1 MSSETCRGL
10 EAPCLKPGSV
20 APLFVWFDLN
30 CGTWGEMFQRLRR
43 GRKVRPLSLRR
54 PAPAESLA
62 ARCRCDYTR
71 WPMRSA
77 KPNVTPARAMGART
91 FVTPV
96 AFIQAAM
103 LNRGSGSG
111 SEGWKTRA
119 AKFFAKWTIWSPE
132 PLAISRMTP
141 VISRASRRK
150 SRMKSRLRSVAGAY

>member
-1 MSSETCRGL
+1 MGLCRGP
-10 EAPCLKPGSV
+10 EARCLKPGCV
-20 APLFVWFDLN
+20 APFRCVVRFELRN
-30 CGTWGEMFQRLRR
+30 MGRMSQRQRR

-141 VISRASRRK
+141 VIGRASRRT